1 MIFTQLKTLLIIL
14 FTFFNFL
21 NINAQNIAYNFSTA
35 NKEYFEHIYKVKMTN
50 PAEDIY
56 DLYWNHN
63 QVHSYSA
70 LDAPDSY
77 KIDLRQFSMPLKN
90 NMTVTSP
97 VGYRKRF
104 KRNHNGVDI
113 SLHIGDTIYACFD
126 GKVRMTAY
134 QPSGYG
140 NVVVLRHYN
149 GLETIYGH
157 MSKILVKENQYVKN
171 GQPIGLGGNTGRS
184 TGPHLHLETRFC
196 GLLIDPQKIFDF
208 AAKDVKSDFYHY
220 KK

>member
-1 MIFTQLKTLLIIL
+1 MILTQIKTFLIIL
-14 FTFFNFL
+14 FTIFNFL
-21 NINAQNIAYNFSTA
+21 PSYSQNLAYNGNSA
-35 NKEYFEHIYKVKMTN
+35 NKEYFEHFYKVKMAN
-50 PAEDIY
+50 PAEDVY
-56 DLYWNHN
+56 DLNWNHSR
-63 QVHSYSA
+63 VHPYNVQ
-70 LDAPDSY
+70 DAPDTY
-77 KIDLRQFSMPLKN
+77 EIDLRQFSMPLKN
-90 NMTVTSP
+90 KLTVTSS

-113 SLHIGDTIYACFD
+113 SLHTGDTIYACFD
-126 GKVRMTAY
+126 GKVRLTDY

-157 MSKILVKENQYVKN
+157 MSKILVKENQYVRN

-196 GLLIDPQKIFDF
+196 GALIDPQKIFDF
-208 AAKDVKSDFYHY
+208 TAQDVKSDFYHY

>member
-1 MIFTQLKTLLIIL
+1 MIFTQIKTFLVIL
-14 FTFFNFL
+14 FTLFNL
-21 NINAQNIAYNFSTA
+21 STTQAQNLAYNSSSS
-35 NKEYFEHIYKVKMTN
+35 NKEYFEHFYNVKMTH

-56 DLYWNHN
+56 DLNWSHTT
-63 QVHSYSA
+63 VHPYNVN
-70 LDAPDSY
+70 DAPNTY
-77 KIDLRQFSMPLKN
+77 KIDLREFSMPLKK
-90 NMTVTSP
+90 NMTVTSK
-97 VGYRKRF
+97 VGYRVRF
-104 KRNHNGVDI
+104 KRMHKGVDI
-113 SLHIGDTIYACFD
+113 SLHVGDTIYACFD

-157 MSKILVKENQYVKN
+157 MSKILVKENQYVRN

-196 GLLIDPQKIFDF
+196 GDLIDPQKIFDF
-208 AAKDVKSDFYHY
+208 TMRDVKSDFYIY